1 MTVCVTTNYLDPQS
15 IYPVLDP
22 RRTAG
27 PGPYQYAYAL
37 AWDAIQITVQ
47 RNSPLSS
54 CTMNV
59 RFTTTLTEGKQIEA
73 WNIFANN
80 FATSVGSASLGLGSS
95 MTITR
100 AWGPGRSCGT
110 GADTLVLCRQFAW
123 PRGRTALY
131 TFPPQDFWDF
141 WGGCTVTFDWLS
153 DTQGSNLWGNQTPQP
168 TYPLVKLRDR
178 TLMTDGAQFRVVFGG
193 TDFVVTDPA
202 YLTAMG
208 FNTSSA
214 IPLVKLPTFPA
225 DGTLLRDSDRPEVF
239 VVYGGAKF
247 WIPDPLT
254 LSALGFNFGQV
265 NVVPPGGTSK
275 LGALPINGTL
285 IKEQSDPKVF
295 MVESQTLRWVR
306 SPTVMDTRC
315 FAWRHVRTVP
325 DTALA
330 ALPHGADLT

>member
-1 MTVCVTTNYLDPQS
+1 MSACITTNFLDPRS

-27 PGPYQYAYAL
+27 PGPYQYAYAV
-37 AWDAIQITVQ
+37 AWDVIQITVQ

-59 RFTTTLTEGKQIEA
+59 NFTSTLTEGKQIEA
-73 WNIFANN
+73 WNIFSNN
-80 FATSVGSASLGLGSS
+80 FATSVGSAGLGLGSS

-100 AWGPGRSCGT
+100 SWGPGRSCGS
-110 GADTLVLCRQFAW
+110 GVDTLILCRFFAF

-141 WGGCTVTFDWLS
+141 WGGCTVTFDWLF
-153 DTQGSNLWGNQTPQP
+153 DDRGSNLWGNQTPQP
-168 TYPLVKLRDR
+168 TYPLVQLPDR
-178 TLMTDGAQFRVVFGG
+178 TLMTDGNHFRVVFGG
-193 TDFVVTDPA
+193 TDFVVTDPS

-214 IPLVKLPTFPA
+214 IPLVTLPAFPA

-247 WIPDPLT
+247 WIPNPPT
-254 LSALGFNFGQV
+254 LASLGFNFGEV
-265 NVVPPGGTSK
+265 DVVPPGGTSK
-275 LGALPINGTL
+275 LGTMPINGTL
-285 IKEQSDPKVF
+285 LKEQSDPKVF
-295 MVESQTLRWVR
+295 LVESQTLRWVT
-306 SPTVMDTRC
+306 SPNVMDRQC
-315 FAWRHVRTVP
+315 LAWRHVRTVP
-325 DTALA
+325 DGALA
-330 ALPHGADLT
+330 ALPHGMDLN